1 MFRPKRTGSLGTT
14 LVLAALVA
22 VGAVG
27 AAPQSSAASL
37 PRPIQGKTFV
47 STKVAGPAIPGGKQ
61 VRISFID
68 VNNISAGLG
77 CNTHSGKAKFDGNRL
92 TFTELSSTELACDPT
107 LTRADAWLIAFLLS
121 GPKWTFSSGRLT
133 LSNQKQT
140 LTLVDDRILNPDRPL
155 VGTTWRLKSI
165 TTDRGSEFS
174 VVIDNAAAE
183 LRLASDGSVTGSTGC
198 NAFGGKATVAQQTI
212 SFGTS
217 VATNQTSTGW
227 QTCQSEE
234 ANRLEQHILKVL
246 QGTVKYEIKSNQL
259 RITRTDGTA
268 LSYAYLQK

>member
-1 MFRPKRTGSLGTT
+1 MFQPKGNGSLGAA
-14 LVLAALVA
+14 LLLAVLVA
-22 VGAVG
+22 VGA
-27 AAPQSSAASL
+27 APYSSAASL
-37 PRPIQGKTFV
+37 PRPMQGKTFV

-68 VNNISAGLG
+68 VNNITVGLG

-92 TFTELSSTELACDPT
+92 TFSELSSTELACDPT
-107 LTRADAWLIAFLLS
+107 LARADAWLVTFLWS

-155 VGTTWRLKSI
+155 VGTAWRLKSI

-174 VVIDNAAAE
+174 VVIDNTAAE
-183 LRLASDGSVTGSTGC
+183 LRLATNGSVTGSTGC
-198 NAFGGKATVAQQTI
+198 NAFGGKATVAKQTI
-212 SFGTS
+212 FFGTS

-234 ANRLEQHILKVL
+234 QNRLEQHILKVL

-268 LSYAYLQK
+268 LSYAYLQR